1 MVSYFKTQWWRLLC
15 ALGCLIYSIVI
26 AYTSTAVADSV
37 EGIAILLGDVINFGV
52 WFLASI
58 LWCVISFVSYN
69 TECIE
74 KLNERIEALEREK
87 KND

>member
-1 MVSYFKTQWWRLLC
+1 MVSYFKTQWFRIFAGILC
-15 ALGCLIYSIVI
+15 FVVACTYVFSPAQDASTIEGLSEVVSIG
-26 AYTSTAVADSV
+26 YTSSIWFAAS
-37 EGIAILLGDVINFGV
+37 LL
-52 WFLASI
+52 WF
-58 LWCVISFVSYN
+58 VISFVSYN